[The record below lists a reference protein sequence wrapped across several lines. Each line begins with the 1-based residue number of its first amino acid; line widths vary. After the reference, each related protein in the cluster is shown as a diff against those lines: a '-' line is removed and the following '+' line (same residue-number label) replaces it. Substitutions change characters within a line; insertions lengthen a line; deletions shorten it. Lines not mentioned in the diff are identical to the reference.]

1 MKLIERR
8 TKQIFMTLVS
18 AVMLLVVMPVTVFA
32 QESHDHP
39 ICGKTCTHGTN
50 GCALD
55 DHIVSTPW
63 IAWDGSDQDEGK
75 EGIQLTSGNW
85 YLSNDIAPSDI
96 VEIIGEVNLCLNG
109 KVFSSDPSHRD
120 HRILIPE
127 VGAGEAQNVLNLCDC
142 QETEHRFTPDSNGLW
157 KLDEGNGTKSV
168 KGGVII
174 GANCWGGAIENAGL
188 LNMYGGN
195 VVGNK
200 VISYGA
206 ITAMEPVNIYGGT
219 VCGNTGEAA
228 FFSWHWGARSN
239 LYGGKIY
246 ENTVADAGV
255 KVMGSSSIG
264 LAGAVEIYDNGIDAQ
279 DKNLSC
285 DWSSKAVIL
294 DALTN
299 NTPIGICGDDHVII
313 RADGTNVTDLTDY
326 MNRFVSDEAGKFLA
340 LTADKKG
347 IELTSYVVTDQPNI
361 NNNYTVTVNVP
372 DGAKYQWHK
381 AVVTETPYS
390 IQEAID
396 SHYFDLLFDT
406 YDEAND
412 VCIARDYG
420 ASNGINF
427 GYNLLYLDIDRV
439 RTEGILR
446 VTSISQS
453 EGITIKLLDYEGGQE
468 ITPID
473 ELAWNLEGNHHY
485 RLVALT
491 DYDSETGK
499 SALDPL
505 PTLTATFSTCVTTV
519 NEALTGQE
527 AAAFDT
533 QNLATGKYI
542 CKITWDKG
550 NADASDDAVVLSE
563 VINFKTIDI
572 SGNVDIS
579 GECVYGQTLTANY
592 SGIEKVTYQ
601 WYRDNSII
609 DGATGKEYILTGSD
623 ISKIIKVVVTGAGN
637 YEGTKSA
644 QTATVQKA
652 PLTITAN
659 NNTITYGDA
668 PANRGVTYTGF
679 VNGETDSILDG
690 TLAYG
695 YSYSQYSNVGAYDI
709 TPSGLTADNYEI
721 TFQKGIL
728 TVEQKEIGINWNN
741 TSFIFDGTVQKP
753 TAAATGVVNSD
764 QIELIISGAQTNASD
779 TAYTATV
786 AGIDGAKAINYKLS
800 SNVTTEFTIGKA
812 NQSAPT
818 GFTKTDETIFKKADG
833 IITGITANME
843 YRKDGE
849 SAYTGVNSS
858 ALENISAGKY
868 YVRYAADSNHNASP
882 DTEITIEA
890 GRKLKITLPQN
901 TVGYTVTATANEIGY
916 GDNADIALTIADG
929 YSKTESFKFYVNG
942 VECSAHLVDGIKY
955 ELDGIVSDVN
965 IMVEGIA
972 DVTAPTAQIEVV
984 ENKWTSFLSNIIFDL
999 FFDKTQ
1005 DITITANDAGS
1016 GVNTIEYKLSNNAL
1030 TETEVREIIAWE
1042 GYNGTFKIN
1051 PDNKYIVYAK
1061 ITDNAGNV
1069 TYISSDG
1076 LILDATVAVISGI
1089 ENNGIYYG
1097 DTIVTFTDALAG
1109 IDKVAV
1115 DSSEVILDDGKYTI
1129 TADNAEHT
1137 ITVTDKA
1144 GNVVE
1149 YKVTVYKNQPGKYTD
1164 VTPDTNVGNGKF
1176 TETIDKLKEKIPFT
1190 QEEKNQIEYGAD
1202 VEVWLE
1208 VKDISN
1214 TVSAED
1220 KAKILEK
1227 LGNADVAMYLDI
1239 VMFKQ
1244 IGGNTASR
1252 LTQLSNNV
1260 EITFRLADSDINKDE
1275 NVTRTY
1281 QIIHV
1286 HDGEVE
1292 VINPVFNAENKTLT
1306 FLTDRFSTYA
1316 VVYTDVS
1323 IESSTDET
1331 SSSTEQT
1338 TETVETSEVPA
1349 SNQPPKTGDNSLAG
1363 LWIVLMC
1370 ISGITV
1376 SVAVATASK
1385 RSLGR

>member
-1 MKLIERR
+1 MKIWE
-8 TKQIFMTLVS
+8 KKAKFAVS
-18 AVMLLVVMPVTVFA
+18 LFAAMVMLLLVMPTKAFAAETDVCTVKVGGITLGDNQCLIA
-32 QESHDHP
+32 NDSTTATD
-39 ICGKTCTHGTN
+39 GNN
-50 GCALD
+50 G
-55 DHIVSTPW
+55 
-63 IAWDGSDQDEGK
+63 GSYVAYFKDK
-75 EGIQLTSGNW
+75 IL
-85 YLSNDIAPSDI
+85 Y
-96 VEIIGEVNLCLNG
+96 LNG
-109 KVFSSDPSHRD
+109 
-120 HRILIPE
+120 L
-127 VGAGEAQNVLNLCDC
+127 
-142 QETEHRFTPDSNGLW
+142 
-157 KLDEGNGTKSV
+157 
-168 KGGVII
+168 
-174 GANCWGGAIENAGL
+174 
-188 LNMYGGN
+188 
-195 VVGNK
+195 
-200 VISYGA
+200 
-206 ITAMEPVNIYGGT
+206 
-219 VCGNTGEAA
+219 
-228 FFSWHWGARSN
+228 
-239 LYGGKIY
+239 
-246 ENTVADAGV
+246 TVADKGIAMKAEKAG
-255 KVMGSSSIG
+255 G
-264 LAGAVEIYDNGIDAQ
+264 GAASYELIII
-279 DKNLSC
+279 LS
-285 DWSSKAVIL
+285 
-294 DALTN
+294 
-299 NTPIGICGDDHVII
+299 
-313 RADGTNVTDLTDY
+313 GTNSVTNATGIAIAGETGWVTGRGMSLTIQGDG
-326 MNRFVSDEAGKFLA
+326 S
-340 LTADKKG
+340 LTAIGKNTG
-347 IELTSYVVTDQPNI
+347 IWVWEN
-361 NNNYTVTVNVP
+361 
-372 DGAKYQWHK
+372 
-381 AVVTETPYS
+381 
-390 IQEAID
+390 
-396 SHYFDLLFDT
+396 
-406 YDEAND
+406 
-412 VCIARDYG
+412 
-420 ASNGINF
+420 
-427 GYNLLYLDIDRV
+427 
-439 RTEGILR
+439 
-446 VTSISQS
+446 
-453 EGITIKLLDYEGGQE
+453 ITIKENAEVTAIGQDRAGIFNNSNVGTITIADQAQVTANGNTYGIGYDNYYQGSTLRISGG
-468 ITPID
+468 
-473 ELAWNLEGNHHY
+473 
-485 RLVALT
+485 
-491 DYDSETGK
+491 
-499 SALDPL
+499 
-505 PTLTATFSTCVTTV
+505 TLI
-519 NEALTGQE
+519 
-527 AAAFDT
+527 
-533 QNLATGKYI
+533 ATGNTQALRQKA
-542 CKITWDKG
+542 TLVEDVS
-550 NADASDDAVVLSE
+550 AQAS
-563 VINFKTIDI
+563 TDI
-572 SGNVDIS
+572 SGTNTEDYNSENNGNYKWFKSVTVPKTPIAGTVTIS
-579 GECVYGQTLTANY
+579 GDAVYGKTLTANY
-592 SGIEKVTYQ
+592 TGAETVTYK
-601 WYRDNSII
+601 WYRGDSVI
-609 DGATGKEYILTGSD
+609 DCETSKEYTLTGSD
-623 ISKIIKVVVTGAGN
+623 IGKIIKVVVTGAGN
-637 YEGTKSA
+637 YNGTKSA
-644 QTATVQKA
+644 QTATVVQKATPTYVVPAGITANYGDMLEDVTLPAGWAWKDAAAINVGSLGSRDFTAVFTHNDTGYKTVEEPVTVVVQKA
-652 PLTITAN
+652 PLTIMAN

-668 PANRGVTYTGF
+668 PANSGVAYSGF

-690 TLAYG
+690 TLTYD
-695 YSYSQYSNVGAYDI
+695 YNYSQYDNVGSYEI
-709 TPSGLTADNYEI
+709 TPSGLTAGNYEI
-721 TFQKGIL
+721 TFQKGTL

-786 AGIDGAKAINYKLS
+786 AGIDGAKAINYKLP

-849 SAYTGVNSS
+849 NIYTGVNSS
-858 ALENISAGKY
+858 ILENLSAGKY
-868 YVRYAADSNHNASP
+868 YVRCAADGNHNASP
-882 DTEITIEA
+882 DTEITIGE
-890 GRKLKITLPQN
+890 GRRLKIILPQN
-901 TVGYTVTATANEIGY
+901 IVGYTVTTTGSEIGY

-999 FFDKTQ
+999 FFDETQ